1 MVTLYIECV
10 YRQTNIAIGSNI
22 AKNNAG
28 SRKGNDKEERQL
40 RGKHMVM

>member
-10 YRQTNIAIGSNI
+10 WQTNIAIGSNM